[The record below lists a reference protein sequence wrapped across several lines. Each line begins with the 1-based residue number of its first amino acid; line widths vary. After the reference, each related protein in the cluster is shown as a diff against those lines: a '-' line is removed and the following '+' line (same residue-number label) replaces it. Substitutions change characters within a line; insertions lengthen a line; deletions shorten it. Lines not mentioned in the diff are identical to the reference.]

1 VNLSSII
8 IDVGELHDKYGD
20 EVKKLSEF
28 LEGKLKIKIDVA
40 DREITLKSAEKGAV
54 ASRDY
59 LRVLLRKF
67 LHKEDLKEEFRVI
80 AGKENALM
88 IKERKLVSE
97 SE

>member
-1 VNLSSII
+1 MSTIK
-8 IDVGELHDKYGD
+8 IDIAELRDKYGD
-20 EVKKLSEF
+20 EIKKLTEF
-28 LEGKLKIKIDVA
+28 LEEKLKMKTDVA
-40 DREITLKSAEKGAV
+40 DREIILKPEEKGTV
-54 ASRDY
+54 ASKDY

-80 AGKENALM
+80 AGKENVLV

>member
-1 VNLSSII
+1 MSTTK
-8 IDVGELHDKYGD
+8 IDIAELRDRYGE
-20 EVKKLSEF
+20 EVKKLVEF
-28 LEGKLKIKIDVA
+28 LEEKLKTKADVA
-40 DREITLKSAEKGAV
+40 DREITLKPEGKEAV
-54 ASRDY
+54 ASKDY

-80 AGKENALM
+80 AGKENVLV